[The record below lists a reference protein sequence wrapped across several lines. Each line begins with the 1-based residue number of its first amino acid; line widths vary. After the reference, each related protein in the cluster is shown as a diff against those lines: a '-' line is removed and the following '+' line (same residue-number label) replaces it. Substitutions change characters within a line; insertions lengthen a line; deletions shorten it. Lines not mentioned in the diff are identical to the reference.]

1 MKYRKKPVVID
12 AIPVAEVCKLASTD
26 WKALPKW
33 VRDAYEEGGIVITGR
48 EVSITTLEG
57 TQRNT
62 LIGGANTDMLIRG
75 VTGELYPCKLS
86 IFKATYEMVADDAS

>member
-12 AIPVAEVCKLASTD
+12 AIPVAEVCKLASMH
-26 WKALPKW
+26 WNLLPPW
-33 VRDAYEEGGIVITGR
+33 VKEAYEEGGIVITGR

-75 VTGELYPCKLS
+75 VQGEIYPCKLG
-86 IFKATYEMVADDAS
+86 IFHATYELVVE